1 MRIAQ
6 LTPGSG
12 ANFYCENCLRDVAL
26 VRAMRALGH
35 DVLMIPMY
43 LPVQGRSE
51 RQVATEPLFFGGVN
65 VYLQQKLGLF
75 RRTPRWLDRIWD
87 SDRLLR
93 WVGRMVGMTSAR
105 DLGEMTLSMLQGRD
119 GRQVKEL
126 DRLVGWLCDKDNRP
140 DVVVLSNVLLVGLA
154 GALKEKLGVPVVCLL
169 QDEDGFL
176 DSLSLGY
183 AEKAWDEVR
192 RRSRD
197 IDLFISVSKY
207 FAGVMQERLAI
218 AGDKMRVVYTGI
230 SLEDFRQEA
239 GRPGVPAIGYLSRM
253 CADRGLDTLVEAFII
268 LKGDHRLSDVRLRIM
283 GGQSVADKPFLDGIR
298 RRLSGCGLTGDVE
311 FLTDFAGE
319 SKFGFLRSL
328 SVLSVPE
335 KKPVAYGLYVLE
347 ALAAGVPVAQP
358 DIGVFTE
365 LLEETGGGV
374 LYNGDSAAELA
385 EAIKPLLLDSDHA
398 RQLGKRGR
406 EAIFAKFNVAKNA
419 EQMVAAFQEAKD
431 SRGK

>member
-43 LPVQGRSE
+43 LPVQGRRE
-51 RQVATEPLFFGGVN
+51 EQVAAEPVFFGGVN
-65 VYLQQKLGLF
+65 VYLQQKLGFF

-105 DLGEMTLSMLQGRD
+105 DLGEMTLSMLKGPD

-126 DRLVGWLCDKDNRP
+126 DRLVGWLCDEDNRP
-140 DVVVLSNVLLVGLA
+140 DVVVLSNVLLAGLA

-192 RRSRD
+192 RRSGD

-207 FAGVMQERLAI
+207 FAGVMQERLAVSS
-218 AGDKMRVVYTGI
+218 DKMRVVYTGI
-230 SLEDFRQEA
+230 SLEDFRREA
-239 GRPGVPAIGYLSRM
+239 GRPGAPTIGYLSRM
-253 CADRGLDTLVEAFII
+253 CADRGLDTLIEAFII
-268 LKGDHRLSDVRLRIM
+268 LKGDDRLNDVRLRIM
-283 GGQSVADKPFLDGIR
+283 GGQSVADKAFLDGIR
-298 RRLSGCGLTGDVE
+298 RRLRGCGLIGDVD
-311 FLTDFAGE
+311 FVTDFAGE
-319 SKFGFLRSL
+319 SKFAFLRSL
-328 SVLSVPE
+328 SILSVPE
-335 KKPVAYGLYVLE
+335 KNPVAYGLYVLE
-347 ALAAGVPVAQP
+347 ALAAGVPVVEP

-374 LYNGDSAAELA
+374 LYDGDSATALA
-385 EAIKPLLLDSDHA
+385 EAIKPLLLDSEHA
-398 RQLGKRGR
+398 HQLGKRGR
-406 EAIFAKFNVAKNA
+406 EAIFAKFDVARNA
-419 EQMVAAFQEAKD
+419 EQMVAVFQEA
-431 SRGK
+431 GGA